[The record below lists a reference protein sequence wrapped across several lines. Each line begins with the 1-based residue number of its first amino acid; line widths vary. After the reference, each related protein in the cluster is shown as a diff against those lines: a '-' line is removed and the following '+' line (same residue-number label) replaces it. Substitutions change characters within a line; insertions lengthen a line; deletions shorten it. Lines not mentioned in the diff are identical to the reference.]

1 MTTSNPRRRELALIA
16 IPMSRGSPDAKLAI
30 LAFIS
35 PRGVGLASVMVGGAN
50 GRSPPSVADRSRS
63 CGGGLA
69 DPIRGS
75 LPPRVS
81 TGPVVIRVLPVN
93 CITGLVI
100 NQVTLSIQVSHGIF
114 MGVLVNWASRVWRA
128 ISWAWY
134 SAGQWGRIE
143 WRA

>member
-1 MTTSNPRRRELALIA
+1 MNSPRRRGSALTA
-16 IPMSRGSPDAKLAI
+16 VSASRGSPDAKPAI

-35 PRGVGLASVMVGGAN
+35 PRGVGLASVMVGGAD
-50 GRSPPSVADRSRS
+50 GRSPPSLTDQSRS

-81 TGPVVIRVLPVN
+81 TGPVVIRVLPMN
-93 CITGLVI
+93 CIMR
-100 NQVTLSIQVSHGIF
+100 QMTLSIQVSHGMF

-128 ISWAWY
+128 IFLAWY

>member
-1 MTTSNPRRRELALIA
+1 MNNPRSRGPALIA
-16 IPMSRGSPDAKLAI
+16 VSASRGSPDAKLAI
-30 LAFIS
+30 LAFIF

-50 GRSPPSVADRSRS
+50 SRSPPSLTDQSRS

-69 DPIRGS
+69 DPTRGS

-93 CITGLVI
+93 CITG
-100 NQVTLSIQVSHGIF
+100 QMTLSIQVSHEKL
-114 MGVLVNWASRVWRA
+114 MGMFGKLGFACMTRNLFGLVFRWSM
-128 ISWAWY
+128 
-134 SAGQWGRIE
+134 GQIE

>member
-1 MTTSNPRRRELALIA
+1 MNSPRSRGFALIA
-16 IPMSRGSPDAKLAI
+16 VSVSRGSPDAKLAI

-50 GRSPPSVADRSRS
+50 GRSPPSLADQSRS

-93 CITGLVI
+93 CITG
-100 NQVTLSIQVSHGIF
+100 QMTLSIQVSHGKL
-114 MGVLVNWASRVWRA
+114 MGMCGKLGRA
-128 ISWAWY
+128 CMTRNLLAWY
-134 SAGQWGRIE
+134 SAGQWRQIE